1 MSPVRFPCP
10 KSTQSDHVSCK
21 ISDVIDQL
29 FPTLS
34 SDKVTSFSCGHVIPE
49 TSLRALVVTKGP
61 RGEALDYKSGRQ
73 GDACVVRDE
82 ASSTSHA

>member
-1 MSPVRFPCP
+1 MF
-10 KSTQSDHVSCK
+10 SCK

-49 TSLRALVVTKGP
+49 TSLRALVVTKSP
-61 RGEALDYKSGRQ
+61 RGSALDYKAGRQ
-73 GDACVVRDE
+73 GDACVVRD
-82 ASSTSHA
+82 